1 MVVTVTDSTLTS
13 TSKTF
18 LVTINGTLSV
28 MAPTTL
34 PSANLNTAYA
44 PVTVTAG
51 GGLPPY
57 TWTATGLPTGLSI
70 NVATG
75 VISGTPTTA
84 AGTPYSVAVTV
95 TDSTGKTASMSYT
108 LAVSSVLTV
117 SGPASLPT
125 GTVGAA
131 YPGAT
136 IAGSGGSGVYTFT
149 ATGLPSGLTLSS
161 TTGAISG
168 TPAAGTAGTDTVVV
182 TVTDSSSNTATKTY
196 TLTINPG
203 PSSVPVITSV
213 SANTE
218 GQNIIGPNTWVSI
231 YGTNFTAATFT
242 DTWTATIKA
251 STTGALP
258 IVLDGV
264 SASIGGVAA
273 YVEYISATQIN
284 VLAANIGLGPV
295 QVTVTTAGGTS
306 NAVTITSQ
314 QDSPGIFEWPVAPG
328 GSVNQPVATHS
339 DYTYAAANG
348 SITGL
353 TTVPAAPG
361 ETIVIWG
368 SGFGPTSPATPF
380 GTAVPATPTFSTVGN
395 VTVTLN
401 NAPLTVYQ
409 NLAFLTASVAGEFQ
423 IAVTLPATLAN
434 GSYPI
439 VTTIGGVS
447 SPPLM
452 LTVAA
457 PSH

>member
-1 MVVTVTDSTLTS
+1 
-13 TSKTF
+13 
-18 LVTINGTLSV
+18 VTINSTLSV

-34 PSANLNTAYA
+34 PAANLNTAYL

-57 TWTATGLPTGLSI
+57 TWTATGLPTGMSI
-70 NVATG
+70 AVATG
-75 VISGTPTTA
+75 IISGTPTTA
-84 AGTPYSVAVTV
+84 AGTPYSVTVTV
-95 TDSTGKTASMSYT
+95 TDSTGKTASMTYT
-108 LAVSSVLTV
+108 LAVSSVLTLT
-117 SGPASLPT
+117 GPASLPN

-136 IAGSGGSGVYTFT
+136 VGGSGGSGVYTFS
-149 ATGLPSGLTLSS
+149 ATGLPSGLIIGS

-203 PSSVPVITSV
+203 PSSLPIITSV

-218 GQNIIGPNTWVSI
+218 GQSIIGPNTWVSI
-231 YGTNFTAATFT
+231 YGSNFAAANFT
-242 DTWTATIKA
+242 DTWTKTILA
-251 STTGALP
+251 SSTGALP
-258 IVLDGV
+258 IILDGV
-264 SASIGGVAA
+264 SVMIGGVPA
-273 YVEYISATQIN
+273 YVDYISAIQIN
-284 VLAANIGLGPV
+284 VLAPNIGFGPL
-295 QVTVTTAGGTS
+295 QVTVTTGGGPS

-314 QDSPGIFEWPVAPG
+314 QNSPGIFEWPVAPG
-328 GSVNQPVATHS
+328 GTVNQPVATHLN
-339 DYTYAAANG
+339 YTYAAANG

-361 ETIVIWG
+361 ETIIIWG
-368 SGFGPTSPATPF
+368 SGFGPTSPANPF
-380 GTAVPATPTFSTVGN
+380 GVAVPSTPTFTSVSN
-395 VTVTLN
+395 VTVSLN
-401 NAPLTVYQ
+401 SIPLAVYQ
-409 NLAFLTASVAGEFQ
+409 NVAVLTASVAGEFQ
-423 IAVTLPATLAN
+423 IAVTLPATIAN

-457 PSH
+457 PVN